1 MDKESR
7 MQCADNRSQCSS
19 GSDKHMSQELEERIR
34 QDIAELHAKPMTKA
48 LAPLMAEEDATKD
61 AAPLRLMTQISGVK
75 FQT

>member
-1 MDKESR
+1 
-7 MQCADNRSQCSS
+7 
-19 GSDKHMSQELEERIR
+19 MSQELEERIR